1 MDSKQLEKKESIGR
15 GAFANVYRA
24 HYKDG
29 REVRPHPFDARH
41 MLTFDLSRL
50 L

>member
-24 HYKDG
+24 HYKNG
-29 REVRPHPFDARH
+29 QEVRTRPPARRSV
-41 MLTFDLSRL
+41 LTFDLSRL